1 MTEPPTIVAIPSSLR
16 AESYTHT
23 AIQHARAAA
32 EAAGAET
39 STIDLREATLPLY
52 HPDEDDQGDSEKL
65 TRIVRE
71 ADGILLGSPVYHSSY
86 SSTFRNLHDYCSYDE
101 FEDTVVG
108 LLVVAGGEAYA
119 QALDHL
125 RSTIRGVHGWVLPHQ
140 VGIPN
145 VYEQFESDADAIDG
159 RAFVDPDVEARVQ
172 QLGEQLV
179 EHAAA
184 SRVPTAAHADD

>member
-1 MTEPPTIVAIPSSLR
+1 MTETPTIVAIPSSLR
-16 AESYTHT
+16 EESYTHT

-32 EAAGAET
+32 EDAGAET
-39 STIDLREATLPLY
+39 STIDLREADLPLY
-52 HPDEDDQGDSEKL
+52 HPDEDEQGNSEEI
-65 TRIVRE
+65 TRTVRE

-86 SSTFRNLHDYCSYDE
+86 SSTFRNLHDYCTYDE

-145 VYEQFESDADAIDG
+145 VYEQFESDAEAIDG
-159 RAFVDPDVEARVQ
+159 RSFVDPDVEERVQ

-179 EHAAA
+179 QHATTN
-184 SRVPTAAHADD
+184 RVPASTHADD